1 MLSLNSL
8 LCLLLTQVV
17 NKAVAAELIFVATTN
32 FDKALYTEG
41 CDVEHLLEGLGNK
54 GITRL
59 FHNLSILA
67 WAVVIAKG
75 VELLAP
81 WEENSPLFKFIS
93 ENFSHRAADMVI
105 EGQELIV
112 NLMQ

>member
-67 WAVVIAKG
+67 WAVVIAK
-75 VELLAP
+75 V
-81 WEENSPLFKFIS
+81 
-93 ENFSHRAADMVI
+93 RAADTRQCLRCIVHLGDYVLWMFATVFLY
-105 EGQELIV
+105 ELPPGC
-112 NLMQ
+112 